1 MVIIEPMIKAP
12 TRSHF
17 KRLFAKTCALG
28 AVALVVS
35 SCYLP
40 ARFDTEIELDRAGY
54 YDIKFE
60 GYLADVGLFRG
71 LRDGTISP
79 AQEAE
84 KIGVIERDFARD
96 ADTKAFEYFREGHFK
111 LKWERAGDLIESRTV
126 TFIRRNEQIFQV
138 KYMEKSGHVVFE
150 GKSITKENR
159 QRILDMGLD
168 MKGQIRIK
176 TDMPIKSD
184 NATSKKKDPLNPRF
198 TWLVWD
204 VANVMS
210 PFPRAVFI
218 IE

>member
-1 MVIIEPMIKAP
+1 MVIIGSMINTP
-12 TRSHF
+12 TRSKF
-17 KRLFAKTCALG
+17 KRLLVKASALG
-28 AVALVVS
+28 ALALVVS

-40 ARFDTEIELDRAGY
+40 AHFDTEIELDRAGY
-54 YDIKFE
+54 YNIKFD

-71 LRDGTISP
+71 LRDGTISR
-79 AQEAE
+79 AQETE
-84 KIGVIERDFARD
+84 KIGVIERDFLRD
-96 ADTKAFEYFREGHFK
+96 ANTKAFEYFREGHFK
-111 LKWERAGDLIESRTV
+111 LNWERNGDLIEARTV
-126 TFIRRNEQIFQV
+126 TFIRRNEQIFQL

-150 GKSITKENR
+150 GKSIAKQNR

-168 MKGQIRIK
+168 MKGQIRLK

-184 NATSKKKDPLNPRF
+184 NATSKKKDPNNPRF